1 MLNAIHAQEAQQ
13 SAREKAKVAVQ
24 KLKGMKL
31 KEAAQKIEGSIK
43 QTITHMPFL
52 ADNRLR
58 IRTKN
63 GIEHIMREIRRCT
76 RVVGKFPDRNSSLML
91 ACALLRHMTS
101 SKWVKNAI

>member
-1 MLNAIHAQEAQQ
+1 MRDIANMLNAIHAQEAQQ

-63 GIEHIMREIRRCT
+63 GLNISCGRSGGALAWWGNFRIGTRR
-76 RVVGKFPDRNSSLML
+76 
-91 ACALLRHMTS
+91 
-101 SKWVKNAI
+101 